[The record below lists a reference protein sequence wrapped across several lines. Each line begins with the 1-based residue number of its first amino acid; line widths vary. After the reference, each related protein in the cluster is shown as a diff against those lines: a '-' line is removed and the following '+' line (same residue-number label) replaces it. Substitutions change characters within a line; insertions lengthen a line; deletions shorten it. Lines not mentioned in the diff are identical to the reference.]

1 MVSGNGLKELL
12 AASPAIGGKK
22 SDVAY
27 AIIKRAII
35 LRNFGPGMLLREQE
49 LAREFQCSQ
58 GTVREALMRLD
69 EDGLVER
76 SGYRG
81 TQITDISHAEAAEM
95 VRVRLSIEQA
105 VARAIARDG
114 LADHDREGIEQI
126 IAAMDQTQ
134 DREDHLQA
142 SELDRAFHARLARA
156 SGMSLLSPILERC
169 SLHIHRFTL
178 GGLEVPRE
186 FFRESGV
193 AEEHRLLLD
202 AVSSGDEARAT
213 TAIADHLRNVL
224 ERWAPSLLD
233 AVGPEAFTPQA
244 IVPRPST

>member
-1 MVSGNGLKELL
+1 MVSGTGLREML
-12 AASPAIGGKK
+12 AATPAIGGKK

-35 LRNFGPGMLLREQE
+35 LRNFGPGTLLREQE

-81 TQITDISHAEAAEM
+81 TQVTDISHAEAAEM
-95 VRVRLSIEQA
+95 VRVRLSIEQS
-105 VARAIARDG
+105 VARAIARNG
-114 LADHDREGIEQI
+114 LAEADREAVEQI
-126 IAAMDQTQ
+126 IAAMGETQ
-134 DREDHLQA
+134 QSEDHLQA

-186 FFRESGV
+186 FFQESGV
-193 AEEHRLLLD
+193 AAEHQLLLD
-202 AVSSGDEARAT
+202 EVASGDEARAMR
-213 TAIADHLRNVL
+213 AIARHLWHVL
-224 ERWAPSLLD
+224 DRWAPSLLE
-233 AVGPEAFTPQA
+233 AVGPEVFGPTPA
-244 IVPRPST
+244 T